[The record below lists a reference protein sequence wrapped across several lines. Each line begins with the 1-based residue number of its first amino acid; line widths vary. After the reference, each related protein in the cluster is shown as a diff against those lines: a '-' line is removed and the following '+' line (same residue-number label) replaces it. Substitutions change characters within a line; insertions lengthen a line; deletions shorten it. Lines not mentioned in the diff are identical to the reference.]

1 MTILATP
8 VTRACEYAKKPL
20 SYIMTPCNKREA
32 VEARWAFWF
41 YLVIEEGWS
50 LTRSARRIKYDHT
63 TVLYGLRKYAAEHLG
78 TDPKATLEDI
88 RQAAQAPLLKL
99 MEEAA

>member
-1 MTILATP
+1 MIIAPTIAAACRFAGVSFEDIASP
-8 VTRACEYAKKPL
+8 SRKPAISIARRAYW
-20 SYIMTPCNKREA
+20 Y
-32 VEARWAFWF
+32 F
-41 YLVIEEGWS
+41 LVIEEGWS
-50 LTRSARRIKYDHT
+50 LPKAGRYTGHHHT
-63 TVLYGLRKYAAEHLG
+63 SPLKGVQKYAAEHLG